1 MAAAASA
8 CFVTL
13 IMAMTAASAAALT
26 VFMVTMSSAAAS
38 AAHPSRLQCS
48 INQLLNCFIGISAHT
63 RNNINTKLRKCD
75 KRTVS
80 DAAAKYG
87 LNALSC

>member
-8 CFVTL
+8 CFVTFT
-13 IMAMTAASAAALT
+13 MAMTAASAAALA
-26 VFMVTMSSAAAS
+26 VFMMAVTAAA
-38 AAHPSRLQCS
+38 AAHLGRLQCS

-63 RNNINTKLRKCD
+63 RDNINTKLRKCD

-87 LNALSC
+87 LNALCC

>member
-1 MAAAASA
+1 MTAASA
-8 CFVTL
+8 CFVIF

-26 VFMVTMSSAAAS
+26 VFMVAMSSAS
-38 AAHPSRLQCS
+38 AAHPGRLQCS

-75 KRTVS
+75 KRTVP

-87 LNALSC
+87 LNALCC